1 MTNERQDEIEKN
13 EANDIPSGFH
23 PVYMVELLFREQPI
37 IDRMRLQNALTRY
50 TGQVRLAVKQ
60 VNDQRSS
67 QNKTDET
74 ETEIGKSEPSENNLD
89 MLVFYHMDHP
99 VSFEEGNIPAQTCML
114 PVNEIKDRSRFGG
127 AVQQAWHW
135 PEAGD
140 AVKSAQYSIRL
151 HDMFS
156 AAMSRKQRLELFQN
170 TLQAVMEVL
179 PCDGM
184 YWYGSD
190 KLVEP
195 EAYIQS
201 QKREEHL
208 YGAMNVRMYQAGGTE
223 EQRELVMDTVG
234 LSALGVPDVQCHFTG
249 LDPDTVAQTLL
260 GAAYYIFDQG
270 DVLQDGQT
278 LGSSGGRRWRC
289 EHQTALIAPGR
300 YVIDLDPGDAHAA
313 QPLESSRH
321 H

>member
-1 MTNERQDEIEKN
+1 MKNERQDEVDKKDSN
-13 EANDIPSGFH
+13 EIPSGFH
-23 PVYMVELLFREQPI
+23 PVYMVELLFREEPVVNRIQ
-37 IDRMRLQNALTRY
+37 LQDALSRY

-60 VNDQRSS
+60 INEQQPS
-67 QNKTDET
+67 QKKMDEAGT
-74 ETEIGKSEPSENNLD
+74 HSEEGDASEYKQE
-89 MLVFYHMDHP
+89 MLVFYHLDHQ
-99 VSFEEGNIPAQTCML
+99 VSFEEGTIPAQTCML
-114 PVNEIKDRSRFGG
+114 PVHGIQDRSRFGG

-135 PEAGD
+135 PEAGQ
-140 AVKSAQYSIRL
+140 AVKSARYSIRL

-156 AAMSRKQRLELFQN
+156 AAMPRKQRLELFQN

-179 PCDGM
+179 SCEGM

-208 YGAMNVRMYQAGGTE
+208 YAAMNVRMYQAGGTE

-289 EHQTALIAPGR
+289 EHQAALIAPGR

-313 QPLESSRH
+313 QSLDSSRH
-321 H
+321 N

>member
-1 MTNERQDEIEKN
+1 MTNERQDELDKKDSN
-13 EANDIPSGFH
+13 EVPSGFH
-23 PVYMVELLFREQPI
+23 PVYMVELLFREEPVVNRVQ
-37 IDRMRLQNALTRY
+37 LQDALSRY
-50 TGQVRLAVKQ
+50 TGKVRLAVKQ
-60 VNDQRSS
+60 INEQQPS
-67 QNKTDET
+67 QKKMDEAGT
-74 ETEIGKSEPSENNLD
+74 HSEEGNASAYKQE
-89 MLVFYHMDHP
+89 MLVFYHLDHQ
-99 VSFEEGNIPAQTCML
+99 VSFEEGAIPAQTCML
-114 PVNEIKDRSRFGG
+114 PVHGIKDRSRFGG

-135 PEAGD
+135 PEAGQ
-140 AVKSAQYSIRL
+140 AVKSARYSIRL

-156 AAMSRKQRLELFQN
+156 AAMPRKQRLELFQN
-170 TLQAVMEVL
+170 MLQAVMEVL
-179 PCDGM
+179 PCEGM

-208 YGAMNVRMYQAGGTE
+208 YAAMNVRMYQAGGTE

-289 EHQTALIAPGR
+289 EHQAALIAPGR
-300 YVIDLDPGDAHAA
+300 YVIDLNPGDAHAA
-313 QPLESSRH
+313 QPLDSSRH
-321 H
+321 I